1 MLARFHQIIDA
12 VFMKSVVL
20 LVNHDIQ
27 LAKDIIVPV
36 SAATPYMQNN
46 QFIERFRRTE
56 TMMASN
62 QPPSTQL
69 LTPVCQ

>member
-36 SAATPYMQNN
+36 SAATPICKIISSSKDLEEQK
-46 QFIERFRRTE
+46 Q
-56 TMMASN
+56 
-62 QPPSTQL
+62 
-69 LTPVCQ
+69 